1 MYYSSNRA
9 FLPLFVCLLSVFFLS
24 ISPIVQAA
32 PPELPLAEVYEK
44 GIELKHY
51 WVSEKLD
58 GVRAYWDGERFLSK
72 QGNVYNAPEWFTE
85 GFPDTPMDGE
95 LWLGRGRFAELS
107 GAVRKRVPVDE
118 EWRKIRY
125 MVFDLPASRQPFS
138 GRVKQMCERFRP
150 LSSPFLAMVD
160 QQQAI
165 SHTELMA
172 RLDTVTES
180 GAEGLM
186 LHHGES
192 LYRAGRSSDVLKVK
206 RYQDAE
212 AVVVGHTNGAGKYEG
227 MMGALVV
234 ELAEGRHFKIGTGFS
249 DAERAA
255 PPPLSAVITYK
266 FYGLT
271 ATGLP
276 RFASFMRIRDDEPGT
291 E

>member
-1 MYYSSNRA
+1 MYYFSPWTA
-9 FLPLFVCLLSVFFLS
+9 LHLLFRLLSFLVLT
-24 ISPIVQAA
+24 ISFGVHSA
-32 PPELPLAEVYEK
+32 PPKLPLAEVYEQ

-58 GVRAYWDGERFLSK
+58 GVRAYWDGKRFHSK
-72 QGNVYNAPEWFTE
+72 QGNIYNAPEWFTE
-85 GFPDTPMDGE
+85 GFPALAMDGE
-95 LWLGRGRFAELS
+95 LWMGRGRFAELS
-107 GAVRKRVPVDE
+107 GAVRKQVPVDE

-125 MVFDLPASRQPFS
+125 MVFDLPASSQPFS
-138 GRVKQMCERFRP
+138 GRVKQMRT
-150 LSSPFLAMVD
+150 LLGSLNSPFLSMVE
-160 QQQAI
+160 QRLAV
-165 SHTELMA
+165 SHTELMT
-172 RLDTVTES
+172 RLDKVTHA

-212 AVVVGHTNGAGKYEG
+212 AVVVGYTEGGGKYEG

-234 ELAEGRHFKIGTGFS
+234 KLTNGRHFKIGTGFS

-255 PPPLSAVITYK
+255 PPPISAVVTYK

-276 RFASFMRIRDDEPGT
+276 RFASFMRVRNDEPGT

>member
-1 MYYSSNRA
+1 MLHSSNRA
-9 FLPLFVCLLSVFFLS
+9 FLPLFVCLLSVLFLS
-24 ISPIVQAA
+24 ISPFVQSA
-32 PPELPLAEVYEK
+32 PPKLPLAKVYEE
-44 GIELKHY
+44 GVELKHY

-85 GFPDTPMDGE
+85 GFPDTLMDGE
-95 LWLGRGRFAELS
+95 LWMGRGRFAELS
-107 GAVRKRVPVDE
+107 GAVRKQVPVDE

-138 GRVKQMCERFRP
+138 GRVQQMRERLAP
-150 LSSPFLAMVD
+150 LSSAFLAMVE
-160 QQQAI
+160 QQPAL
-165 SHTELMA
+165 SHTELMV
-172 RLDTVTES
+172 RLDKVTES

-212 AVVVGHTNGAGKYEG
+212 AVVVGHTDGAGKYEG

-234 ELAEGRHFKIGTGFS
+234 ELAEGRQFKIGTGFS

-255 PPPLSAVITYK
+255 PPPLGAVISYK

-276 RFASFMRIRDDEPGT
+276 RFASFMRIRDEEPGT

>member
-1 MYYSSNRA
+1 MHYSSNRA
-9 FLPLFVCLLSVFFLS
+9 LLPLFSCLLSVLFLS
-24 ISPIVQAA
+24 RPPIVQAA
-32 PPELPLAEVYEK
+32 SPDLPLAEVYEE
-44 GIELKHY
+44 GVDLEHY

-72 QGNVYNAPEWFTE
+72 QGNVYNAPGWFTE

-95 LWLGRGRFAELS
+95 LWMGRGRFAELS
-107 GAVRKRVPVDE
+107 GAVRKQVPVDG
-118 EWRKIRY
+118 EWRRIRY

-138 GRVKQMCERFRP
+138 GRVQQMRERFGS
-150 LSSPFLAMVD
+150 LNSPFLAMVE
-160 QQQAI
+160 QQPAL
-165 SHTELMA
+165 SHTELMV
-172 RLDTVTES
+172 RLDAVTES

-255 PPPLSAVITYK
+255 PPPLGAVITYK

-276 RFASFMRIRDDEPGT
+276 RFASFMRIRNEEPGA

>member
-1 MYYSSNRA
+1 MYYLSGRA
-9 FLPLFVCLLSVFFLS
+9 FLPFCVSFLLVLFVLFPPSVHS
-24 ISPIVQAA
+24 A
-32 PPELPLAEVYEK
+32 PPNLLLAEVYEE
-44 GIELKHY
+44 GVELKHY

-72 QGNVYNAPEWFTE
+72 QGHVYNAPEWFTE
-85 GFPDTPMDGE
+85 GFPETPMDGE
-95 LWLGRGRFAELS
+95 LWMGRGRFAELS
-107 GAVRKRVPVDE
+107 GAVRKHIPVDA
-118 EWRKIRY
+118 EWQEVRY
-125 MVFDLPASRQPFS
+125 RVFDLPTSSLPFS
-138 GRVKQMCERFRP
+138 GRVQQMREILVPSGSR
-150 LSSPFLAMVD
+150 FLAMIEQRQGV
-160 QQQAI
+160 
-165 SHTELMA
+165 SHVELMT
-172 RLDTVTES
+172 RLDKVTDS
-180 GAEGLM
+180 GGEGLM

-192 LYRAGRSSDVLKVK
+192 LYRAGRSSDVQKVK

-212 AVVVGHTNGAGKYEG
+212 AVVIGHTEGTGKYEG

-255 PPPLSAVITYK
+255 PPPLGAVITYK